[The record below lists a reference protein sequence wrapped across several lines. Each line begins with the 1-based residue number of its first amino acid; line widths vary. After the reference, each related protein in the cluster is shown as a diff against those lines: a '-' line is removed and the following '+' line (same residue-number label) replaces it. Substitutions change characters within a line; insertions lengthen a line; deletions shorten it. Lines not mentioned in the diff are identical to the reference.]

1 MGELVVAKFKDD
13 GSWYRA
19 EVMSISSDG
28 VICNYVDFG
37 NSDMIP
43 FSSVQRAPALCRM
56 IPKVAVKLKLFG
68 VAEPQTWT
76 ENTLSV
82 FDKIVSMGDPRVIQ
96 MEVKSL
102 NSDIV
107 EVDFVDDSG
116 RSASDLVCESM
127 VLRHVSIPET
137 DDSVLASSVPLETIP
152 VDGTQIDMMISE
164 PMLSLNKCYLQKAIP
179 ENVQMINLI
188 CEEINSYCIS
198 NSTPYHPIKGELVC
212 AQFPADNVWY
222 RAEVLEVD
230 CDSYKVQFVDYG
242 NVSVNSSAGLRK
254 ILKSIV
260 AIPRQA
266 VCCTLAGVD
275 LSTLNTEQ
283 SDVFKASFIE
293 KIVKA
298 EAHEMI
304 NDSYSTTFFNKM
316 DGTKINNLINSSRTI
331 ESTDVIMASTL
342 SSETIPVDGNQ
353 IEALVMESYDMKYI
367 YVQIV
372 SDKCILQLG
381 TITAQLQEFCHSKSS
396 SYVPMTGELVCALF
410 DDDYWYRAEVLEVN
424 GNDFTVFFVD
434 YGNQANIKSSS
445 IRKINSSLAITPK
458 QSVCCNM
465 VGVEFKKLSEEK
477 ILEFSKKAMNSQV
490 VRLQGLQK
498 KDGYYDVYLFSP
510 QGENMNELLH
520 TGNELKTETC
530 CEQQPSVVPASSD
543 VLMATVLPMLTLPVD
558 GQKSS
563 MKLTDPTNLEKLY
576 FQKEDKHTLDLLSTQ
591 VCTYCQSNTTPYSP
605 VIGEL
610 VCALYS
616 ADSTW
621 YRAEVLD
628 INEDD
633 YLLQF
638 LDYGNSETVKCNDI
652 RMIDPSLITVPR
664 LAVCCHLKGVD
675 LKGLSEDTILEFLTM
690 AMSETVQVEAVG
702 KHEYFYDVV
711 LYTSSGENIN
721 KKFLSQDMIDEPIQ
735 ETPGVIMAC
744 TLPAKSLPLDGT
756 KSDVIITDT
765 SSMDT
770 IYLQIYGEENQ
781 QTLTDLRIAINSY
794 CQDSAEPYS
803 PTKGELVCAIFEN
816 VWYRAE
822 VLQVT
827 GDTFKLL
834 YVDYGN
840 TADVKSDLICKID
853 KTLTTIPIQA
863 VCCKVDLQSLSPE
876 NIQLFADLVM
886 GDQMIRVQAL
896 ELIDRYYEVKLF
908 TVDDICINDQ
918 FPRPAKELAPSLDTI
933 FVRSIPTVSLAVGGE
948 LVDAVITE
956 VMDDCTFHIQADI
969 ANSQLKLNEILGAVH
984 QYCSTNTI
992 PYKPVKGEMVC
1003 TQFSSDQVWYRAEVE
1018 DVMDDKYCVQYV
1030 DFGNREIVTET
1041 VIRKIDPSLT
1051 KQPIQSVKCC
1061 LFDIPSANEV
1071 KTALI
1076 SLKEVEINI
1085 KVVRKDNEIY
1095 HVVIYNRNNID
1106 IIEQLLYST
1115 KAISNNK
1122 QIQKSVATN
1131 AKYLCKDD
1139 AEKMQ
1144 PKGDSFDVVI
1154 THVVSP
1160 VEIFCQLADPEGMF
1174 TLYIN
1179 IEGLFWILGVMWD

>member
-1 MGELVVAKFKDD
+1 VGELVVAKFKDD

-19 EVMSISSDG
+19 EVLSISSNG
-28 VICNYVDFG
+28 VICNFVDFG

-43 FSSVQRAPALCRM
+43 FSSVQRASALCRM

-76 ENTLSV
+76 ENTQSV
-82 FDKIVSMGDPRVIQ
+82 FDKIVSMDNARVIQ

-127 VLRHVSIPET
+127 VLRQASIPET
-137 DDSVLASSVPLETIP
+137 DDFVLASSVPLETIP
-152 VDGTQIDMMISE
+152 VDGTQIEMMISE
-164 PMLSLNKCYLQKAIP
+164 PMLSLNKCYLQKVIP
-179 ENVQMINLI
+179 KNVQIINLI

-198 NSTPYHPIKGELVC
+198 NSTPYHPIRGELVC

-242 NVSVNSSAGLRK
+242 NVSVNSSEGLRK
-254 ILKSIV
+254 ILKSIM

-293 KIVKA
+293 TIVKA
-298 EAHEMI
+298 EAQEMI
-304 NDSYSTTFFNKM
+304 NESYSTTFFNKM
-316 DGTKINNLINSSRTI
+316 DGTNINNLINSCRTI
-331 ESTDVIMASTL
+331 ESTDVVMASTL
-342 SSETIPVDGNQ
+342 SIETIPVDGNQ
-353 IEALVMESYDMKYI
+353 IEALVMECYDMKYI

-372 SDKCILQLG
+372 CEKCILQLE

-396 SYVPMTGELVCALF
+396 SYVPMKGELVCALF
-410 DDDYWYRAEVLEVN
+410 VDDYWYRAEVLEVN
-424 GNDFTVFFVD
+424 GDDFTVFFVD
-434 YGNQANIKSSS
+434 YGNQANVKSSA
-445 IRKINSSLAITPK
+445 IRKISSSLAITPK

-465 VGVEFKKLSEEK
+465 VGVDFKKLPEEK
-477 ILEFSKKAMNSQV
+477 ILEFSKKTMNSQV

-498 KDGYYDVYLFSP
+498 KDGYYDVYLFSH

-520 TGNELKTETC
+520 TRNEIKTEKC
-530 CEQQPSVVPASSD
+530 CEQQPSVVPASID
-543 VLMATVLPMLTLPVD
+543 VLMATALPMLTLPVD
-558 GQKSS
+558 GQKTSL
-563 MKLTDPTNLEKLY
+563 KLTDPTNLENLY

-591 VCTYCQSNTTPYSP
+591 VCTYCQSNTTPYTP

-638 LDYGNSETVKCNDI
+638 FDYGNSETVKCNAI
-652 RMIDPSLITVPR
+652 RIIDPTLITVPR

-675 LKGLSEDTILEFLTM
+675 LTGLSEEKKLEFLTM
-690 AMSETVQVEAVG
+690 AMSENVQVEAVG
-702 KHEYFYDVV
+702 KHEHFYDVI

-721 KKFLSQDMIDEPIQ
+721 QTFLSQDMIEEPIQ

-744 TLPAKSLPLDGT
+744 TLSAKSLPLDGT
-756 KSDVIITDT
+756 KSDVFITDAT
-765 SSMDT
+765 SMDK
-770 IYLQIYGEENQ
+770 IYLQFYGEENQ
-781 QTLTDLRIAINSY
+781 QTQTDLLMAINRY
-794 CQDSAEPYS
+794 CQDIAEPYS
-803 PTKGELVCAIFEN
+803 PTKGELVCAIFEKI
-816 VWYRAE
+816 WYRAE

-840 TADVKSDLICKID
+840 TADIKSDLICKID
-853 KTLTTIPIQA
+853 KTLTTIPMQA
-863 VCCKVDLQSLSPE
+863 VCCNVYQVDLKSLSPE
-876 NIQLFADLVM
+876 NIQLFAELVM
-886 GDQMIRVQAL
+886 GGKMIRVQAL

-908 TVDDICINDQ
+908 TVDDICINDK
-918 FPRPAKELAPSLDTI
+918 FPRPAKELVPSLDTL
-933 FVRSIPTVSLAVGGE
+933 FARSIPTVSLAVGGE
-948 LVDAVITE
+948 QVDAVITE
-956 VMDDCTFHIQADI
+956 VMDDCTFHIQTDI
-969 ANSQLKLNEILGAVH
+969 AKSQLKLNEILGAVH

-1030 DFGNREIVTET
+1030 DFGNREIVTEA

-1085 KVVRKDNEIY
+1085 KVVKKENEIY
-1095 HVVIYNRNNID
+1095 HVVIYTRNNID
-1106 IIEQLLYST
+1106 IIEPLLYST
-1115 KAISNNK
+1115 KAISDNK
-1122 QIQKSVATN
+1122 QIHKSVTTN
-1131 AKYLCKDD
+1131 TQFLCKDD

-1144 PKGDSFDVVI
+1144 PKGDSFDVII

-1179 IEGLFWILGVMWD
+1179 IEGLFWILV